1 MWLKVD
7 KPGTLPGLALGNVHG
22 LWQSSKVIGAG

>member
-7 KPGTLPGLALGNVHG
+7 KPGTLHALALGNVHG
-22 LWQSSKVIGAG
+22 LWESSEVIGIG